1 MCCNQATQ
9 HNNNKHELEV
19 FMAVTS
25 RVSESVLGGRE
36 IRFLD
41 RQESNYPH
49 LMRLAL
55 DFGFRVLETLQVK
68 SDKPVKSFVLVTDD
82 YRSVETEAISPQF
95 RTLKELD
102 SHIGENMVDILH
114 DYLFGFVEDDIQLAQ
129 AQA

>member
-1 MCCNQATQ
+1 
-9 HNNNKHELEV
+9 
-19 FMAVTS
+19 MAVTP
-25 RVSESVLGGRE
+25 RVSESLLGGRE

-68 SDKPVKSFVLVTDD
+68 KDQPVKSFVLVTDD
-82 YRSVETEAISPQF
+82 YRTIDTEAISPNF
-95 RTLKELD
+95 ESLKALD

>member
-1 MCCNQATQ
+1 
-9 HNNNKHELEV
+9 
-19 FMAVTS
+19 MAVTP
-25 RVSESVLGGRE
+25 RVSESLLGGRE

-68 SDKPVKSFVLVTDD
+68 KDQPVKSFVLVTDD
-82 YRSVETEAISPQF
+82 YRTIDTEAISPNF
-95 RTLKELD
+95 ESLKALD
-102 SHIGENMVDILH
+102 SHIGDNMVDILH
-114 DYLFGFVEDDIQLAQ
+114 DYLFGFVEDDIHLAQ

>member
-1 MCCNQATQ
+1 
-9 HNNNKHELEV
+9 
-19 FMAVTS
+19 MAVTP
-25 RVSESVLGGRE
+25 RVSESLLGGRE

-68 SDKPVKSFVLVTDD
+68 KDQPVKSFVLVTDD
-82 YRSVETEAISPQF
+82 YRTIDTEAISPNF
-95 RTLKELD
+95 ESLKALD

-114 DYLFGFVEDDIQLAQ
+114 DYLFGFVEDDIHLAQ

>member
-1 MCCNQATQ
+1 
-9 HNNNKHELEV
+9 
-19 FMAVTS
+19 MAVTS
-25 RVSESVLGGRE
+25 RASESVLGGRE

-41 RQESNYPH
+41 RQQSNYPH

-68 SDKPVKSFVLVTDD
+68 NEKPSKSFVLVTDD
-82 YRSVETEAISPQF
+82 YRTIETEAISPHF

-102 SHIGENMVDILH
+102 AHIGENMVDILH
-114 DYLFGFVEDDIQLAQ
+114 DYLFGFVEDDIQMAQ

>member
-1 MCCNQATQ
+1 
-9 HNNNKHELEV
+9 
-19 FMAVTS
+19 MAVTP
-25 RVSESVLGGRE
+25 RVSESLLGGRE

-68 SDKPVKSFVLVTDD
+68 KDQPVKSFVVVTDD
-82 YRSVETEAISPQF
+82 YRTIDTEAISPTF
-95 RTLKELD
+95 ESLKALD
-102 SHIGENMVDILH
+102 SHIGDNMVDILH